1 MTKLKQYLRS
11 LCKSLV
17 LCAIGGG
24 AYYLVELIWRG
35 SSHFSM
41 ILVGGMCFLCIGQLN
56 HSYLEWEMPLTSQ
69 MFLSGGIITVIE
81 FAAGLLLNVKL
92 GLGIWDYS
100 DIPYNFMGQ
109 ICLSYFAL
117 WQFLSIVGILL
128 DDYIRYWF
136 FGEDKP
142 RYTLI

>member
-1 MTKLKQYLRS
+1 MRKLKQYLRS
-11 LCKSLV
+11 LIKSLV

-24 AYYLVELIWRG
+24 VYYAVELLWRG
-35 SSHFSM
+35 HSHFSM
-41 ILVGGMCFLCIGQLN
+41 FIVGGICFLCIGWLN

-81 FAAGLLLNVKL
+81 LAAGLLLNVKL
-92 GLGIWDYS
+92 NLVIWDYS

-136 FGEDKP
+136 FKEDKP
-142 RYTLI
+142 RYRLI

>member
-1 MTKLKQYLRS
+1 LKILREAI
-11 LCKSLV
+11 KAIV
-17 LCAIGGG
+17 LFTIGGII
-24 AYYLVELIWRG
+24 YCFIERVWRG
-35 SSHFSM
+35 FFPHFSM
-41 ILVGGMCFLCIGQLN
+41 FIVGGVCFLCIGQLN

-81 FAAGLLLNVKL
+81 LAAGLLLNVKL
-92 GLGIWDYS
+92 NLEIWDYS

-136 FGEDKP
+136 FKEDKP
-142 RYTLI
+142 RYRLI